1 MRVTASLPLS
11 PEHRRRPRC
20 RFAAAVVHSLTAT
33 FRRSTAKAG
42 RQMLWS
48 VRLNCLVMGR
58 RSANPEQGRRP
69 RRSLRRSVHNAR
81 HAPSRPDD
89 GLGSSAALRA
99 RSQLRARESEPNGSS
114 KGRTS
119 TMRSETRGI
128 KTTSTRYRTWPSSWP
143 PTVRMA
149 HLHRRSREIAVART
163 RKYRIAAALSP
174 TASNWFRQRAHGEL
188 QKVAGGRDD
197 LETTGARNPLDF
209 RKKPIRRPRN
219 VSSITA

>member
-20 RFAAAVVHSLTAT
+20 RFAAAVVHSPTAT

-81 HAPSRPDD
+81 HAPRNEPSTREDG
-89 GLGSSAALRA
+89 GLGSSA
-99 RSQLRARESEPNGSS
+99 SC
-114 KGRTS
+114 
-119 TMRSETRGI
+119 
-128 KTTSTRYRTWPSSWP
+128 
-143 PTVRMA
+143 V
-149 HLHRRSREIAVART
+149 H
-163 RKYRIAAALSP
+163 
-174 TASNWFRQRAHGEL
+174 
-188 QKVAGGRDD
+188 D
-197 LETTGARNPLDF
+197 RN
-209 RKKPIRRPRN
+209 
-219 VSSITA
+219 